1 MKKYYYAIK
10 IGRGVKDKIVTS
22 WGECKKYTFR
32 YNAIFKGF
40 RMEYEAQKWLDS
52 WTNEEIDDRLEKQS
66 FHRNKRLKRQI
77 LYDLNFRLNID
88 ILNFILENT
97 YNYEQICLY
106 IDKCVE
112 NDEFSSNKSMILKD
126 YLKRNIIKN

>member
-10 IGRGVKDKIVTS
+10 VGRGVQDKIVTT
-22 WGECKKYTFR
+22 WDECKKYTFR
-32 YNAIFKGF
+32 YNSIYKGF
-40 RMEYEAQKWLDS
+40 RTEHEAKKWLDS
-52 WTNEEIDDRLEKQS
+52 WNEDEIEYRLEKQL
-66 FHRNKRLKRQI
+66 FYRNKRLKRQI
-77 LYDLNFRLNID
+77 LYDLNFRLSID

-112 NDEFSSNKSMILKD
+112 NDEFSSNKAIILKN
-126 YLKRNIIKN
+126 YLKENIIKN